1 MSAGPITPADD
12 IAAYGIL
19 IAVGFLA
26 VLGVVLVLLGLK
38 WLGSQERD
46 R

>member
-1 MSAGPITPADD
+1 MNADGISPGD
-12 IAAYGIL
+12 TVTAYGIL

-26 VLGVVLVLLGLK
+26 VLGVVCILAGLK
-38 WLGSQERD
+38 WLGRN